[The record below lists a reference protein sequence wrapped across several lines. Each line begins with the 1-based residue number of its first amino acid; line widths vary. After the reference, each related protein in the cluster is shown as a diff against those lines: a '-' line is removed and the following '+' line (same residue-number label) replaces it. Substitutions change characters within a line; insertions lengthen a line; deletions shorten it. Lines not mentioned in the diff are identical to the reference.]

1 MSEFKK
7 ENLENIKSIF
17 EAKTGVELPKR
28 KVLRRSAKIAIALA
42 AVIACLSITAFAGMQ
57 FSSLD
62 GDELAISAVYEGY
75 GVVAIKVENR
85 SDKLLEFDEKFYLR
99 RWSGDT
105 VQVDISAVRFENTA
119 FAPGSAG
126 VMLIDLSDACDVAA
140 LEQPLEGNDY
150 YYFLLT
156 NNSFAFGQDWMCGVD
171 FAPNSASET
180 DVIEPV
186 EQADIVPSSSAESIA
201 QIEES
206 LRPYFEKVSMDIML
220 RRQQAYEY
228 IEAYTALLEK
238 FEGDVVRSVSP
249 CLPGNRID
257 LTQPILTVAAPD
269 EYADRTFHR
278 WTGVDADYRI
288 ITTDGEYAYVVDA
301 VLQAGEYNT
310 TVPMLFVVSYER
322 AAIRDDAYAF
332 IHGRL
337 ITFAELEQYK
347 VFEGEGKVSYEIS
360 SLIYD
365 DSAEYVRA
373 VDAQDGKTDF
383 DENAVS
389 EFEEMREY
397 YLKNLPSLIGYRTVE

>member
-140 LEQPLEGNDY
+140 LELPLEGNDH

-156 NNSFAFGQDWMCGVD
+156 NNGFAFGQDWMCGVD

-206 LRPYFEKVSMDIML
+206 LRPYFE
-220 RRQQAYEY
+220 
-228 IEAYTALLEK
+228 
-238 FEGDVVRSVSP
+238 
-249 CLPGNRID
+249 
-257 LTQPILTVAAPD
+257 
-269 EYADRTFHR
+269 
-278 WTGVDADYRI
+278 
-288 ITTDGEYAYVVDA
+288 
-301 VLQAGEYNT
+301 
-310 TVPMLFVVSYER
+310 
-322 AAIRDDAYAF
+322 
-332 IHGRL
+332 
-337 ITFAELEQYK
+337 
-347 VFEGEGKVSYEIS
+347 
-360 SLIYD
+360 
-365 DSAEYVRA
+365 
-373 VDAQDGKTDF
+373 
-383 DENAVS
+383 
-389 EFEEMREY
+389 
-397 YLKNLPSLIGYRTVE
+397 